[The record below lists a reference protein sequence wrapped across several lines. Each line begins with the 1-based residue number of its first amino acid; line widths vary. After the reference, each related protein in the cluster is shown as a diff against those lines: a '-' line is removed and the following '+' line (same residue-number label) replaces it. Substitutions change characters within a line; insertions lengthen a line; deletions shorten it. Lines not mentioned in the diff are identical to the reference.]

1 MNVLLTLQTLLKEKS
16 LMNILSIT
24 PPRFVI
30 TLLLAATMV
39 ATRFH
44 HFGSALHL
52 PDASLAVF
60 FMAGFY
66 LTGMLAFSVL
76 LVAAGLIDYFAITVG
91 GVSDFCV
98 TPAYWFLISAYGVMW
113 FAGRWS
119 ASKVQMRWQSL
130 LPLFGSLFV
139 ASGIAFLISNG
150 AFYML
155 SGRFPDLSWVQY
167 SERVASYYLP
177 YVTAA
182 LGYVAFA
189 AFTHWVVATI
199 SQMRTLRS
207 GRAG

>member
-1 MNVLLTLQTLLKEKS
+1 MNV
-16 LMNILSIT
+16 LSIT

-30 TLLLAATMV
+30 TLLLAAVMV

-66 LTGMLAFSVL
+66 LTGMLAFPVL
-76 LVAAGLIDYFAITVG
+76 LVEAGLIDYFAITVG

-98 TPAYWFLISAYGVMW
+98 SPAYWFLIPTYGVMW
-113 FAGRWS
+113 FAGRW
-119 ASKVQMRWQSL
+119 AADKVQMRWQSL
-130 LPLFGSLFV
+130 LPLIGALVV
-139 ASGIAFLISNG
+139 ASSIAFLISNG

-155 SGRFPDLSWVQY
+155 SGRFPDLSWAQY
-167 SERVASYYLP
+167 SEHVVKYYLP

-189 AFTHWVVATI
+189 AFVHWAAVTI
-199 SQMRTLRS
+199 GQMRALRG
-207 GRAG
+207 GRTR